1 MQIYYL
7 VYNLKIY
14 KFFLLCMFVFICV
27 SRPEVSVECLLQLLF
42 TLLYKARS
50 FSLKLELTTSA
61 GWSASARDLTVTSS
75 FGQCLLQGVLF
86 CLFLNIGSG
95 DSNSLHPEK
104 LSLTLTYGLYYEH
117 RVREKQASYRK
128 TQYEWH
134 SQ

>member
-1 MQIYYL
+1 M

-27 SRPEVSVECLLQLLF
+27 SRPEVSVECLPQLLF
-42 TLLYKARS
+42 TLLYKTRS
-50 FSLKLELTTSA
+50 LSLNLELTNSA
-61 GWSASARDLTVTSS
+61 DWSASSRDLTVTAS
-75 FGQCLLQGVLF
+75 FGQCLLWSVLF
-86 CLFLNIGSG
+86 CLFLNMSSG

-104 LSLTLTYGLYYEH
+104 LRLTPTYGKYFEH
-117 RVREKQASYRK
+117 SVREKQASYKK